1 MTKKI
6 LMVLTSH
13 DRLGETGKKT
23 GYWLEEL
30 AAPYYA
36 FRDAGLE
43 VTLAS
48 PKGGRSPADPGS
60 EAEDSQTAETR
71 RFTADAAA
79 QAQLDA
85 TLPLA
90 EVEAGDY
97 DAIFYP
103 GGHGPLWDL
112 VEDAQSIALI
122 EAFWAQDKVVGAVCH
137 APIVLANAKD
147 PAGEPIVK
155 GRRVTAFTNAEEAAV
170 GLTEAVPHLVE
181 DVLTERGAL
190 FDSAGLFEPKAH
202 ADGRLVTGQNPP
214 SSTRTAL
221 LVLDA
226 LGVAKAA

>member
-30 AAPYYA
+30 AAPYFA

-48 PKGGRSPADPGS
+48 PKGGRPPADPGS

-71 RFTADAAA
+71 RFTADGAA
-79 QAQLDA
+79 QAQLGA

-112 VEDAQSIALI
+112 VDDAQSIALI
-122 EAFWAQDKVVGAVCH
+122 QAFWAQDKVVG
-137 APIVLANAKD
+137 
-147 PAGEPIVK
+147 
-155 GRRVTAFTNAEEAAV
+155 
-170 GLTEAVPHLVE
+170 
-181 DVLTERGAL
+181 
-190 FDSAGLFEPKAH
+190 
-202 ADGRLVTGQNPP
+202 
-214 SSTRTAL
+214 
-221 LVLDA
+221 
-226 LGVAKAA
+226 